1 MTPTK
6 LEELAELAERSALAA
21 VTAAFAHGAE
31 HGRTG
36 SNTSAT
42 AERADK
48 AYRQLVQDLRALA
61 GDGWDAERLDWMALH
76 GSFGVDSVTGELG
89 GNGQCRKAATRHN
102 IDAALQSAQPQG
114 EAVAWLDDNWQIHW
128 LVGLHAKPGDRLFTH
143 PQPAPSGD
151 LP

>member
-61 GDGWDAERLDWMALH
+61 GDGWRPIESAPMDVPILLYKDGRQHVGQWAQNQD
-76 GSFGVDSVTGELG
+76 TGTIGWILAELG
-89 GNGQCRKAATRHN
+89 GGNRAILERAT
-102 IDAALQSAQPQG
+102 
-114 EAVAWLDDNWQIHW
+114 HW
-128 LVGLHAKPGDRLFTH
+128 RSLPPPPAKENDSH
-143 PQPAPSGD
+143 E
-151 LP
+151 